1 MTTQATRLYFA
12 TLEGDLELLEK
23 SLDRLD
29 QRINI
34 LLDDE
39 LEPHYLI
46 KSPLATAQ
54 YIVELIKT
62 DLSEWKKEE
71 L

>member
-1 MTTQATRLYFA
+1 MTTQAKRLCIA
-12 TLEGDLELLEK
+12 TLEGDLDLLER

-39 LEPHYLI
+39 LETHYLI
-46 KSPLATAQ
+46 KSPLTTAQ
-54 YIVELIKT
+54 YIVELIKK
-62 DLSEWKKEE
+62 DLEEMKKEE
-71 L
+71 N